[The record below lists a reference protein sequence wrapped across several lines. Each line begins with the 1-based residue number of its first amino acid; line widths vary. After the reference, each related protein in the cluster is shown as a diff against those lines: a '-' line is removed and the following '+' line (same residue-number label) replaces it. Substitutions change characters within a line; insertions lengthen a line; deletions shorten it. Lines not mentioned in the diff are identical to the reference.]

1 MNDTELPKRCFEAT
15 MFSPAAASAVS
26 VWLMA
31 AMPVLRAVTLK
42 APVAARTRF
51 SRYCTVGLEM
61 RE

>member
-15 MFSPAAASAVS
+15 MLRPAPATAVS

-31 AMPVLRAVTLK
+31 AMPVLSAVTLI
-42 APVAARTRF
+42 APVVLRTLL